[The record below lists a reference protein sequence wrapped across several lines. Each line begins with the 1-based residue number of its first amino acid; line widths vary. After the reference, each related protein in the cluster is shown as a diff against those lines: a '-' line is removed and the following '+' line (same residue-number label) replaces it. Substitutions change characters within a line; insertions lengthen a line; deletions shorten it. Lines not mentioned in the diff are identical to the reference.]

1 MKQGKKPA
9 IFCLKDQ
16 VFPFRVIF
24 YVGPKPSQAQ
34 IMRAAKRYGVEFEKD
49 FMTGSI
55 PEARAITREWA
66 WAGVAFV
73 WLESWRMDADHLDT
87 WTHEMVHVLAALSTK
102 VGEPIGD
109 GPNELQAYYAG
120 WLTGEF
126 IRRMEKF

>member
-1 MKQGKKPA
+1 MKKPKV
-9 IFCLKDQ
+9 FCLSDK

-24 YVGPKPSQAQ
+24 YIGSRPSQKRIRQ
-34 IMRAAKRYGVEFEKD
+34 IAERYGVKFEKGFD
-49 FMTGSI
+49 TAAI
-55 PEARAITREWA
+55 PNARAITREWQ

-73 WLESWRMDADHLDT
+73 WMESWKTDADHLDT
-87 WTHEMVHVLAALSTK
+87 LAHEMVHVIAALSNK

-126 IRRMEKF
+126 IRRVRG